1 MAGVQKDSYKSLKA
15 ADIRRLCFI
24 IGESMK
30 TLYVIQVQ
38 DGDESRELCNCM
50 EYSPSEVGFV
60 GSFAHLEEEHAELK
74 NRVCEAIERQLAKPT
89 LESVLVGCSKENPL
103 RARRNSGSDG

>member
-1 MAGVQKDSYKSLKA
+1 
-15 ADIRRLCFI
+15 
-24 IGESMK
+24 MK

-74 NRVCEAIERQLAKPT
+74 NQVCEAIERLLAKPA
-89 LESVLVGCSKENPL
+89 LESVLVGCSKENWAEYAQKL
-103 RARRNSGSDG
+103 ALEDVQVREMSLLQLQTELM